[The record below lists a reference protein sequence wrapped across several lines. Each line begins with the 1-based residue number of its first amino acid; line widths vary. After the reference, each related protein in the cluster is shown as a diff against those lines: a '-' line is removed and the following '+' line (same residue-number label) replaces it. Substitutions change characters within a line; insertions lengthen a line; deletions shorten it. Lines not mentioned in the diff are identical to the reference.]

1 MQRKSLFTKILSAT
15 LVVVACGFIYG
26 LLAEDWAGFVQSV
39 AEVDIVLFSASI
51 ILGLLANFVASYF
64 YVFLLK
70 GHHEAL
76 RWRSL
81 FKIFLLSQLVRYVPG
96 KVWSYVYQIS
106 LIPAEVSK
114 TATLLSNLE
123 MMAINMIVVGGAAA
137 ILLAWPSYLTIVV
150 IVTGLSFAVSFGYR
164 LGFVDWILRK
174 AFRLMARFG
183 VVEMEQRNYSVAG
196 MTLLIASWVLLVFLA
211 MILALRAIW
220 PLSTSDSI
228 VYAACL
234 MLSWIL
240 SALVVIVPVGIGVR
254 ETGFVAMSAIVLS
267 TLDGGQLAATA
278 IIIRFWQL
286 LVDALSGVSGLLLP
300 RD

>member
-1 MQRKSLFTKILSAT
+1 MQTKSPLIKILSAT
-15 LVVVACGFIYG
+15 LVVVACGFIYY

-39 AEVDIVLFSASI
+39 AEVDVVLFSVSVF
-51 ILGLLANFVASYF
+51 LGLAANLVAAYF
-64 YVFLLK
+64 YVFLVK
-70 GHHEAL
+70 GHHEV
-76 RWRSL
+76 RHGRSL

-106 LIPAEVSK
+106 LAPAEVSK
-114 TATLLSNLE
+114 TATVLSNFE
-123 MMAINMIVVGGAAA
+123 MMAINMVVIGGAASA
-137 ILLAWPSYLTIVV
+137 LLVWPGYLSIVIFV
-150 IVTGLSFAVSFGYR
+150 GGLSLAVSFGYR
-164 LGFVDWILRK
+164 LGLVDWVLGRL
-174 AFRLMARFG
+174 FRLMARFG
-183 VVEMEQRNYSVAG
+183 VVEMEPRSYNVAG
-196 MTLLIASWVLLVFLA
+196 MTLLVAVWVLLVIVA
-211 MILALRAIW
+211 MIVAMHAIW

-234 MLSWIL
+234 LLSWIL

-254 ETGFVAMSAIVLS
+254 ETGFVALSVIALS

-300 RD
+300 RE